1 MTTSCLL
8 PYLLGVECSESVKN
22 QLLHAGVLGNHENTS
37 FLEDEPRWVQETMF
51 GHLSLFLADRGV
63 KLLCANFR
71 NQPRKSSNCCFLF
84 FLNLRI
90 WVRFSTCCITFWKNM
105 NTLTRS
111 MLRGCSGETQR
122 ATRKRTILQ
131 LIFLFSHSHGQ
142 LRDVQDPFCE
152 HTYTCVCIPSHRH
165 ILTLVITIVPE
176 AHSGEVRLE
185 QGWLALIRIDEC

>member
-1 MTTSCLL
+1 
-8 PYLLGVECSESVKN
+8 
-22 QLLHAGVLGNHENTS
+22 
-37 FLEDEPRWVQETMF
+37 
-51 GHLSLFLADRGV
+51 
-63 KLLCANFR
+63 
-71 NQPRKSSNCCFLF
+71 
-84 FLNLRI
+84 
-90 WVRFSTCCITFWKNM
+90 M
-105 NTLTRS
+105 NTLTKS

-152 HTYTCVCIPSHRH
+152 HTYTCVCIHSHRH

-185 QGWLALIRIDEC
+185 QGWLALIRIDECWWSDISIETTVNGLLRKHISFLREQGCHLRKHWGWPLWGLFALTWQSKLLLKSFWMF